1 MDSENHVRGGREM
14 NAWFELPEERKKLV
28 LVQSAARKGL
38 PAAAV
43 EKDWWVTLTLQSIF
57 ELPFAD
63 KIVFKGGTSL
73 SKGWNLIQRFSED
86 IDLAIDRE
94 QFGFGGDL
102 SKHQRDKLRK
112 TIRKF
117 ILEDLAPA
125 LQKKLKDNGAEVKL
139 EVQPN
144 PNTDADPSRI
154 EVHYPVLTEPV
165 GYLIP
170 RVLIEVSA
178 RSLFEPNEVRTFGTE
193 INELLEEG
201 GLKPLIVEIS
211 CVLPQR
217 TFLEKI
223 FLLHE
228 EFQKNEDELRAERLS
243 RHLYDLHKM
252 MDEAFAESAISDEEL
267 YKGIITHREQFTK
280 LKGVDYSKHL
290 PGEINLIP
298 PPQVIELWEADYK
311 TMQENMIHEDSISFD
326 ELMKRM
332 KELTNRINS
341 ITF

>member
-1 MDSENHVRGGREM
+1 M
-14 NAWFELPEERKKLV
+14 NAWFDLPEERKKLV
-28 LVQSAARKGL
+28 FEQSAARKGL

-43 EKDWWVTLTLQSIF
+43 EKDWWVTLALQSIF
-57 ELPFAD
+57 ELPFSD

-102 SKHQRDKLRK
+102 SKNQRDKLRK

-125 LQKKLKDNGAEVKL
+125 LQKKLKEKGAEVKL
-139 EVQPN
+139 LVQPN
-144 PNTDADPSRI
+144 PNSDADPSRI
-154 EVHYPVLTEPV
+154 EVHYTVLTEPV

-201 GLKPLIVEIS
+201 GVKPLIITIP

-228 EFQKNEDELRAERLS
+228 EFQKNEDELRAKRLS

-252 MDEAFAESAISDEEL
+252 MDEELAESALNDEEL
-267 YKGIITHREQFTK
+267 YKGIVVHREQFTK
-280 LKGVDYSKHL
+280 LKGIDYSRHL

-298 PPQVIELWEADYK
+298 PSKVIDLWEADYK
-311 TMQENMIHEDSISFD
+311 TMQENMIHEDSITFD
-326 ELMKRM
+326 ELMIRM
-332 KELTNRINS
+332 EKLMNRINS
-341 ITF
+341 VIF